1 MFVYILKTAPFLRI
15 VIPFIIGILWQYQQ
29 PLSLFPVICAACTL
43 LILHVVAGYLPLQ
56 WRFKLDA
63 YRCLLLQLL
72 IFCTGCMLVH
82 ARNSMRHPVQQP
94 VMTGI
99 IAMPV
104 LPSQYGYRTA
114 ITLPDKLQILVYFP
128 PDSAVASIKEG
139 DQLLFNGVLQPVS
152 YTGNPGSFNYRAY
165 CADRNI
171 FSQVH
176 LQQGHYKH
184 IPMSPGFLLRCRN
197 SCLKIIDTYI
207 GGREAGLAAAL
218 LIGYRYGLDK
228 ELVNDYMQTGIVH
241 IIAIS
246 GMHLALIYGSLLWC
260 LQWLPAP
267 RFYSIL
273 KGMLIIVLLWGF
285 TLLTGASASV
295 LRAAVMFTVVTIGKF
310 FLDRESSAYNQLALS
325 AFLLLC
331 YDPAFIKDI
340 GFQLSYLAVLGIMIC
355 NKRLYNTLS
364 FKRTW
369 QQKIWEATA
378 LAIAAQAVT
387 LPLCL
392 YHFGQFPL
400 YFLPA
405 NLLAVP
411 LSTVIL
417 YAEMILMCVQ
427 TQWLGTSLQWMMM
440 VMNTVIAWI
449 GHLPGALITGLH
461 VSVYGM
467 MALYVCLG
475 GMLAGRK
482 GIPVIIG
489 GICLWALSTLPE
501 RVQRRQQQV
510 MIVYNQPRHTGID
523 FISGHVAQFAGDDSI
538 ATDMVQA
545 ARVFYD
551 ADTGRMTQFEQV
563 GHFICCGKRRLV
575 IVDSALPATGTTK
588 KFRTDYLLLSHN
600 PRVAI
605 KDLDR
610 FFEVGCYI
618 FDASS
623 SRSRIQEW
631 KSECN
636 ALTLRFFSVPDQG
649 AYVVNF

>member
-1 MFVYILKTAPFLRI
+1 MFVYIFKTAPFLRI
-15 VIPFIIGILWQYQQ
+15 VIPFIVGILWQYQK
-29 PLSLFPVICAACTL
+29 PLPLFPVICVVGIL
-43 LILHVVAGYLPLQ
+43 LVIHVLVGYLPLW
-56 WRFKLDA
+56 WRFKLDP
-63 YRCLLLQLL
+63 YRGILLQLV
-72 IFCTGCMLVH
+72 IFCTGCMLVN
-82 ARNSMRHPVQQP
+82 ARTRICHPVQQP
-94 VMTGI
+94 IMTGI

-104 LPSQYGYRTA
+104 LPSQYGSRTTV
-114 ITLPDKLQILVYFP
+114 TLPGKVQLLVYFP
-128 PDSAVASIKEG
+128 PDSNVVLMKEG
-139 DQLLFNGVLQPVS
+139 DKLLFNGVLQPVS
-152 YTGNPGSFNYRAY
+152 YSGNPGSFNYRAY
-165 CADRNI
+165 CADRHI
-171 FSQVH
+171 YHQVH
-176 LQQGHYKH
+176 LQKGHYKA
-184 IPMSPGFLLRCRN
+184 IPMAPGFLLRCRN

-228 ELVNDYMQTGIVH
+228 EMVNDYMQTGIVH

-260 LQWLPAP
+260 LQWLPAQ

-273 KGMLIIVLLWGF
+273 KGILIIILLWGF

-310 FLDRESSAYNQLALS
+310 FLDRESSTYNQLALS

-331 YDPAFIKDI
+331 YDPAFIRDI

-355 NKRLYNTLS
+355 NKRLYKVLS

-369 QQKIWEATA
+369 LRKIWEASA

-387 LPLCL
+387 FPLCL

-417 YAEMILMCVQ
+417 YAEMVLMCVQ
-427 TQWLGTSLQWMMM
+427 THWLGACLQWLMM
-440 VMNTVIAWI
+440 VMNMVIAWI
-449 GHLPGALITGLH
+449 GHLPGALILGLH
-461 VSVYGM
+461 ISVYGM

-489 GICLWALSTLPE
+489 AICLWSLSALPVRL
-501 RVQRRQQQV
+501 QRQRQQLMV
-510 MIVYNQPRHTGID
+510 VYNQSRHTGVD
-523 FISGHVAQFAGDDSI
+523 FIRGHVAQFAGDDSI

-545 ARVFYD
+545 ARAFYA
-551 ADTGRMTQFEQV
+551 ADTGRLCGFEQV
-563 GHFICCGKRRLV
+563 GHFICCGNRRLV
-575 IVDSALPATGTTK
+575 IVDSALPASGTTK

-631 KSECN
+631 KSECK

-649 AYVVNF
+649 PYVVNF